1 MTAYFSECPEKK
13 HLSLGAQTES
23 EEKGE
28 VISRQESAFGYL
40 FWGAGENSR
49 VIVILGEMGKGEAR
63 EKVSFKSHAVFW
75 ICSDYSCRYLCWRLT
90 GRWTGSGL
98 AELWAEEVRLQVK
111 RFEVFT
117 AVINL
122 AKAALYLI
130 APGAIFPPL
139 LQPERGMGESRA
151 GSDCFQ
157 SCLFSMIV
165 QILQLPTT
173 TSSCQAHRLKN
184 SVTITWSSDFHFNC
198 INRPDEHLKGC

>member
-75 ICSDYSCRYLCWRLT
+75 ICSDYSCRYLCWCLT
-90 GRWTGSGL
+90 GR
-98 AELWAEEVRLQVK
+98 
-111 RFEVFT
+111 
-117 AVINL
+117 
-122 AKAALYLI
+122 
-130 APGAIFPPL
+130 
-139 LQPERGMGESRA
+139 
-151 GSDCFQ
+151 
-157 SCLFSMIV
+157 
-165 QILQLPTT
+165 
-173 TSSCQAHRLKN
+173 
-184 SVTITWSSDFHFNC
+184 
-198 INRPDEHLKGC
+198 